1 MKLSNDISVNV
12 KRINEGIGVG
22 KTFDTNNRN
31 YTIFNKQIYLYY
43 LSGLISNLEIIGV
56 NEKLLKLPAYEDNN
70 NYYQLI
76 KNNIAHEAISILD
89 TYEDVVNHILNGFIV
104 FVIEGVS
111 EAIAVETR
119 SYPNRSITEPDTEK
133 VIRGSHDGFTENFS
147 INIALIRRRIKDGRL
162 RNVLF
167 NIGTSS
173 ETYVCLSY
181 LEGVCDEIL
190 IKTITEKLKTVK
202 TEHLIMADK
211 ALEELLLHQ
220 TFNPYPLVRY
230 TERADIV
237 SIHLYKGNFAIFVD
251 TSPSVILAPATFFD
265 HLQHAEEYRQTPI
278 SGSYL
283 RILRFIGV
291 FLSLFLTPIWLLAVM
306 DEISLPALFD
316 ILSPDEKVH
325 TAIFLQILAAE
336 IGVEFLRMASIHT
349 PSALSTAMGLVAGI
363 LIGDI
368 AIKVG
373 VFSTQTVFVIAI
385 STIGTYITPSYEL
398 GLANKLSKIVFL
410 ITIYFFG
417 LVGFLIVLFLWLLML
432 ATQKSFNRP
441 YLYPL
446 IPFNLKKLIEIILRV
461 PNKEVKWNAKIKM

>member
-1 MKLSNDISVNV
+1 MELSNDFLTNV
-12 KRINEGIGVG
+12 SLINEKIGIGQ
-22 KTFDTNNRN
+22 TFDTNFRE
-31 YTIFNKQIYLYY
+31 YQIYNKQVYLYF
-43 LSGLISNLEIIGV
+43 LSGLVSNLEIIGV
-56 NEKLLKLPAYEDNN
+56 NEKLLKLPASEPNV
-70 NYYQLI
+70 NYYEQI
-76 KNNIAHEAISILD
+76 KNNICHESIAILTTIENICD
-89 TYEDVVNHILNGFIV
+89 HILNGFIV
-104 FVIEGVS
+104 LMIEGVS
-111 EAIAVETR
+111 EGIAIETR
-119 SYPNRSITEPDTEK
+119 SYPARSIAEPDTEK

-147 INIALIRRRIKDGRL
+147 VNVALIRRRIKDGRL

-167 NIGTSS
+167 NIGSS
-173 ETYVCLSY
+173 SPTYVCLSY
-181 LEGVCDEIL
+181 IEGVCDENIVEV
-190 IKTITEKLKTVK
+190 ITNKLKQIQTD
-202 TEHLIMADK
+202 HLIMADK

-237 SIHLYKGNFAIFVD
+237 SIHLYKGSFAIFVD

-265 HLQHAEEYRQTPI
+265 HMQHAEEYRQTPI
-278 SGSYL
+278 SGTYL
-283 RILRFIGV
+283 RLLRYIGV
-291 FLSLFLTPIWLLAVM
+291 FLSLFLTPVWLLAVM
-306 DEISLPALFD
+306 NEITLPAMFD
-316 ILSPDEKVH
+316 ILTPDKSVH

-363 LIGDI
+363 LIGDV

-410 ITIYFFG
+410 IAIYFWG
-417 LVGFLIVLFLWLLML
+417 MTGFIVALFLWFCLL
-432 ATQKSFNRP
+432 ATQKSFNRY

-446 IPFNLKKLIEIILRV
+446 IPFNFKKLLQVIIRV
-461 PNKEVKWNAKIKM
+461 PNKEVKRNAKIKM